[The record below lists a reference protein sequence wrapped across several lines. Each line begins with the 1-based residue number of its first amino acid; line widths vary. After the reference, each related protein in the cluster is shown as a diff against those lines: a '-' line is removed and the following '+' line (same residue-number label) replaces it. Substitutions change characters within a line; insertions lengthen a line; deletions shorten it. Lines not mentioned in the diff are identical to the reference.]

1 MRRSA
6 PPAPR
11 VGLLCLALL
20 LGPLPSIQAEVRLP
34 AIFGDHMVLQQE
46 KTIPVW
52 GTAAPGESIT
62 VTLGTI
68 SDRTVAKPDGKWRV
82 DLPAQP
88 PATSPLVMTVQGSN
102 RITFADVLLG
112 DVWLGSGQS
121 NMGFPMKDSHVA
133 STDIPKATDA
143 QLRLFIVG
151 RRPTGVPQTE
161 LAGGRWELCDPTTV
175 ARFSAVT
182 YYFGREL
189 RQSLRRPIGLITTSW
204 GGTPAQ
210 AWISYDGLKAH
221 PELTRYRDSY
231 QQVQDRAL
239 KVTPAMVAAFDTK
252 MAAWKTD
259 NDARL
264 ADWKKT
270 ADTAKSAGQPVP
282 PEPKPAP
289 MPANPDP
296 FYAGFPSTPTCLFN
310 GMVAP
315 IIPYA
320 MKGVLWYQGESN
332 TGQAH
337 DYHRLLPALINDWR
351 AHWGAGDLPFL
362 FVQLANCGAPEKE
375 NWVTIREAQLKTLSL
390 PATGMACTIDI
401 GADNYNFHPQNK
413 RDVGLRLAKAAHQ
426 VAYGENVVGSGPLY
440 DAMKIEGSAIRISFK
455 AASVGNGLK
464 TGSPPAW
471 SENGQRAP
479 ADPVLKG
486 FQIAGADQKFV
497 PAQAKIENNTVRVFS
512 DTVGA
517 PVAVRYGW
525 LNAPQL
531 NLYNQENLPASP
543 FRTDTWDASAAH

>member
-1 MRRSA
+1 MPRFA
-6 PPAPR
+6 PPFPR
-11 VGLLCLALL
+11 VRLLCLTLL
-20 LGPLPSIQAEVRLP
+20 LGPLASIQAEVRLP

-52 GTAAPGESIT
+52 GTAAAGEAVT

-68 SDRTVAKPDGKWRV
+68 SARTVATPDGKWRV
-82 DLPAQP
+82 DLPPQP
-88 PATSPLVMTVQGSN
+88 SATDPLIMTVKGTN
-102 RITFADVLLG
+102 LLRFEDVLLG

-133 STDIPKATDA
+133 STDIPKSTDA

-151 RRPTGVPQTE
+151 RRPIGVPQTE
-161 LAGGRWELCDPTTV
+161 LAGGRWELCDPATV

-189 RQSLRRPIGLITTSW
+189 RQSLRRPIGLLTTSW

-210 AWISYDGLKAH
+210 AWISYDGLKKQ

-231 QQVQDRAL
+231 QQVQDRAS
-239 KVTPAMVAAFDTK
+239 KITPEMIASFDAK
-252 MAAWKTD
+252 IDAWKTD

-264 ADWKKT
+264 ADWKKA
-270 ADTAKSAGQPVP
+270 ADAAKSAGLPVP
-282 PEPKPAP
+282 PEPKSAP
-289 MPANPDP
+289 MPANPNP
-296 FYAGFPSTPTCLFN
+296 FHAGFPSTPTCLFN

-315 IIPYA
+315 LIPYA
-320 MKGVLWYQGESN
+320 IKGVLWYQGESN

-337 DYHRLLPALINDWR
+337 DYHLLLSTLINDWR
-351 AHWGAGDLPFL
+351 THWRTGDFPFL

-375 NWVTIREAQLKTLSL
+375 NWVAIREAQLKTLSL

-440 DAMKIEGSAIRISFK
+440 ETMKVEGSSIRISFK
-455 AASVGNGLK
+455 AASVGGGLK

-471 SENGQRAP
+471 SENGQRAQP
-479 ADPVLKG
+479 DPVLRG

-497 PAQAKIENNTVRVFS
+497 PAQAVIENNTVRVFS
-512 DTVGA
+512 DTVSA
-517 PVAVRYGW
+517 PVSVRYGW
-525 LNAPQL
+525 LNAPKV

-543 FRTDTWDASAAH
+543 FRTDTWDTATR